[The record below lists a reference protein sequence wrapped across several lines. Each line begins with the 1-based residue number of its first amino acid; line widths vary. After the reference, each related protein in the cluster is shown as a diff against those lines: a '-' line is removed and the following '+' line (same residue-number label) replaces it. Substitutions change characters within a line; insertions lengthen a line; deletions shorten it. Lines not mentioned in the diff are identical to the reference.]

1 MLSFAHANMAIDN
14 EVIATELTSGKG
26 ERNDHMHNIHNLN
39 KTALTTRLP
48 RPFYAI

>member
-1 MLSFAHANMAIDN
+1 MLSFAHANMTIDN

-26 ERNDHMHNIHNLN
+26 ESNDHMHIHNRN
-39 KTALTTRLP
+39 KTALKTRPL